1 MESDAIRILC
11 VDDNPFV
18 SDAIERRLRHEPGFE
33 WLGRLE
39 SADELV
45 AEVGRLRP
53 HVVLLDIDM
62 PGKDSFEA
70 LEELSSTHEE
80 VRTVMLSGYVRPDY
94 IDRAVEAGAWGYLSK
109 NERPESILASIRNV
123 AAGEF
128 TLGPE
133 VREHY
138 SKFRGE

>member
-1 MESDAIRILC
+1 
-11 VDDNPFV
+11 
-18 SDAIERRLRHEPGFE
+18 
-33 WLGRLE
+33 
-39 SADELV
+39 
-45 AEVGRLRP
+45 
-53 HVVLLDIDM
+53 
-62 PGKDSFEA
+62 
-70 LEELSSTHEE
+70 
-80 VRTVMLSGYVRPDY
+80 MLSGYVRPDY

-109 NERPESILASIRNV
+109 NERPESILASIRSV